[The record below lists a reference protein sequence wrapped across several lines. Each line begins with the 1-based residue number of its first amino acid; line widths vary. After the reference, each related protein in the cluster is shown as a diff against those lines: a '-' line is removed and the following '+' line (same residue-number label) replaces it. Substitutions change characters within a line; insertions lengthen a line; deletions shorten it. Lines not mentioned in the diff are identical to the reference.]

1 MFAIARLLFVQLVF
15 GMRWLPV
22 LIVYPFMALGA
33 LAHELFNKEVSGLWV
48 LRQNGNL
55 LGIHLVLVCLCHG
68 AAFLGRSGKGPA
80 GFGSGELAAVVN
92 HPFLHARL
100 SRRIGPL
107 RPGVAAGWAIRFGGT
122 VLVIPPGKWMAQPLM
137 GGGAPDHQGAV
148 PRIPGPGP
156 RPRMLPKR

>member
-1 MFAIARLLFVQLVF
+1 M
-15 GMRWLPV
+15 
-22 LIVYPFMALGA
+22 
-33 LAHELFNKEVSGLWV
+33 H
-48 LRQNGNL
+48 
-55 LGIHLVLVCLCHG
+55 VCLCRG
-68 AAFLGRSGKGPA
+68 TAFLDLRGTGLA
-80 GFGSGELAAVVN
+80 GFGWGESSAVVSY
-92 HPFLHARL
+92 PLLHARL